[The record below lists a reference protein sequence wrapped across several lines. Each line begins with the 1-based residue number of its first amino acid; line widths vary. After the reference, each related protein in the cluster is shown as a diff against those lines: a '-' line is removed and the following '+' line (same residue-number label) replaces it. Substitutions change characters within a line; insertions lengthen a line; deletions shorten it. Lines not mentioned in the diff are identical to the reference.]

1 MADGGAIPEGAAAAA
16 AAGGWVPVPDP
27 TKLTTD
33 AVAVAVA
40 QLRREQA
47 ALDEG
52 FRREVANVQAIIEA
66 RLDAMDK
73 AMDLRLTTI
82 HDAPELWRREVDHL
96 AELSDEKLDALAKQ
110 VSEKFNSIGL
120 QFLERDIRSTQASEA
135 SAQALAAALQA
146 AKELVGAQGEA
157 SAAAAVK
164 AETSFTKQIDQIG
177 VLVAGLD
184 KSMSDRTSTVEKSL
198 TDRILELKERI
209 DRGDTGGYG
218 QGETAAVSD
227 ARAIAA
233 AQLAV
238 ANHQQGS
245 VANRISANALL
256 ASAVGLMITVGGIIV
271 AVILA
276 RH

>member
-1 MADGGAIPEGAAAAA
+1 
-16 AAGGWVPVPDP
+16 
-27 TKLTTD
+27 LTRI
-33 AVAVAVA
+33 AVESSET
-40 QLRREQA
+40 QLRRELA

-52 FRREVANVQAIIEA
+52 YRREVENTRAIIEA
-66 RLDAMDK
+66 RLDAMD
-73 AMDLRLTTI
+73 AATNLRLSTI
-82 HDAPELWRREVDHL
+82 LSAPELWRREVDHL

-110 VSEKFNSIGL
+110 VAEKFNSVGQ
-120 QFLERDIRSTQASEA
+120 QFTALATLNSQASEA
-135 SAQALAAALQA
+135 SSQALAAALQA

-164 AETSFTKQIDQIG
+164 AETSFTKQMDQMG
-177 VLVAGLD
+177 VLLAGLD

-218 QGETAAVSD
+218 QGETAAVIE
-227 ARAIAA
+227 ARAVAA
-233 AQLAV
+233 AQLAA
-238 ANHQQGS
+238 ANHQQGE
-245 VANRISANALL
+245 RGLGISANALA
-256 ASAVGLMITVGGIIV
+256 ASIVALVITLGGIIV

>member
-1 MADGGAIPEGAAAAA
+1 
-16 AAGGWVPVPDP
+16 VPDP

-33 AVAVAVA
+33 AVSEATA
-40 QLRREQA
+40 QIRREIA

-52 FRREVANVQAIIEA
+52 WRREVANQREILQA

-73 AMDLRLTTI
+73 ATDLRLTTI
-82 HDAPELWRREVDHL
+82 MSAPELWRQEVQH
-96 AELSDEKLDALAKQ
+96 LSDLSNEKLDALAKQ
-110 VSEKFNSIGL
+110 VAEKFNSIGL

-198 TDRILELKERI
+198 TDRFQELKERI
-209 DRGDTGGYG
+209 DRGEPGGYG
-218 QGETAAVSD
+218 QGVTAAQVE
-227 ARAIAA
+227 ARAVAA
-233 AQLAV
+233 AQLAL
-238 ANHQQGS
+238 ANHKQGDTS
-245 VANRISANALL
+245 NRISANALL
-256 ASAVGLMITVGGIIV
+256 ISAAAVFVGVVGIVV